1 MPAAPSLP
9 ASSARLRAWWWHR
22 QGLDG
27 SLRGAPTTEVLRRSG
42 WARSVGGVGPYL
54 TLHARAGTGR
64 AAADEAVARLEI
76 HELPSARGC
85 TYVVPAEDFALALR
99 VGRDFGGGDL
109 KAAAKLGVTD
119 AEVARLGEAVLAAL
133 DGGPLEPGALR
144 DATGG
149 LWRSLGEEGKKKG
162 IGTTL
167 PLALGRL
174 QASGDIRRVPVNGRL
189 DQQRY
194 AYVRWTPNPLAG
206 APDDPADAYVELA
219 RRYFAWVGPATARE
233 FQLFSGLGVK
243 AAAQAMAPLGLVP
256 ADDGDR
262 LLLPE
267 DAAAFAACE
276 PEEAPRYA
284 LVSGLD
290 ALFAA
295 RRDVHSFLDEGDR
308 RRAGLAE
315 AGSGPMGSFTD
326 LPSHAIVDRGRLV
339 GLWEYDPDASAI
351 AWRAWVPATPALLA
365 AVEATEAWIR
375 DEVGDARAFSLDSPK
390 GRRGRIEALRKG

>member
-1 MPAAPSLP
+1 MPTAAPSLP
-9 ASSARLRAWWWHR
+9 ASSAKLRAWWWHR

-27 SLRGAPTTEVLRRSG
+27 SLRGASPAEVLRRSG

-54 TLHARAGTGR
+54 TLHARAGTSR

-99 VGRDFGGGDL
+99 VGRDFGGGDF
-109 KAAAKLGVTD
+109 KAATKLGVTD

-133 DGGPLEPGALR
+133 DAGPLEPDALR

-194 AYVRWTPNPLAG
+194 AYARWTPNPLAG

-233 FQLFSGLGVK
+233 FQFFSGLGVK

-256 ADDGDR
+256 ADGGDR

-276 PEEAPRYA
+276 PEESPRYA
-284 LVSGLD
+284 LVSNLD

-295 RRDVHSFLDEGDR
+295 RREVASLLDEGDR
-308 RRAGLAE
+308 PALA
-315 AGSGPMGSFTD
+315 AAAAGPMVGFND

-339 GLWEYDPDASAI
+339 GLWEYDPDARAI

-365 AVEATEAWIR
+365 AVEATEGWIR

-390 GRRGRIEALRKG
+390 SRRGRIEALRKG